1 MLNNVTY
8 LLCYFCT
15 LNIFQA
21 VKFVQPLT
29 LPSNHQSE
37 DDVSDRDLPELA
49 PIEDY
54 ERAKICQQQQHQ
66 LKLNNQKHQKI
77 GEKHAFKKGN

>member
-1 MLNNVTY
+1 M
-8 LLCYFCT
+8 
-15 LNIFQA
+15 
-21 VKFVQPLT
+21 KFVQPLT

-54 ERAKICQQQQHQ
+54 ERAKICQQQHQ

-77 GEKHAFKKGN
+77 GEKHAFKKGTSTTKCTSYCRIEY